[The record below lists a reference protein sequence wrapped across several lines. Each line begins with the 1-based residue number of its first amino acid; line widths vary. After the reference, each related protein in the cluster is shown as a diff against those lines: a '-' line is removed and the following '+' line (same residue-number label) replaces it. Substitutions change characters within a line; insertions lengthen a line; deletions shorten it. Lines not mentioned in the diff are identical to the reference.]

1 MNVNFNGFN
10 ENAATFLAANT
21 ITAVGQPVKPSAEGA
36 VTKCASGDAFCG
48 IVTGLRGG
56 YATVQLTGY
65 AEFPAS
71 ARISVGYQ
79 KLAVNAAGQV
89 AANANGREYLVVDS
103 TTTTVGIIL

>member
-56 YATVQLTGY
+56 YA
-65 AEFPAS
+65 EFPAS

-89 AANANGREYLVVDS
+89 AANANGREYLVVNATED
-103 TTTTVGIIL
+103 TVGIIL